1 MARYFVDSRPSAL
14 HQAAELLAAMKDG
27 LVDERHICAE
37 IGAVMEGSEPGRQS
51 PSDVT
56 IYKSL
61 GHIVQDL
68 ALVHHLHARVLEP
81 GATSSLFLSIV

>member
-1 MARYFVDSRPSAL
+1 L
-14 HQAAELLAAMKDG
+14 
-27 LVDERHICAE
+27 
-37 IGAVMEGSEPGRQS
+37 EGREPGRQS

-68 ALVHHLHARVLEP
+68 AVVHHLHARVLEL
-81 GATSSLFLSIV
+81 GATSSPFLTIV